1 MVMLQKT
8 SAPAPL
14 PLPPKASG
22 HAELV
27 SALVL
32 SGHTKLA
39 ADHFLHRELPLPEV
53 VAQTLRE
60 LTLVVR
66 RASCYWDERGILE
79 WLRSYDFLAQLYF
92 NLIGVERKWV
102 GLDEEEV
109 AASIRLLRETLKSWQ
124 EWERKADPDL
134 PVSREVVEALLSD
147 MKKPMSVYYR
157 PPGSMLS
164 RMADRIRERLDDR
177 NLFESFLEAGREEF
191 QSNIYYKLSFSGL
204 GKFGN
209 DYALGL
215 RWLRHLGFVQVSTNP
230 VLAACAYED
239 EPALWEGF
247 SGESFCPDLKTA
259 RAERGV
265 KNPDELTML
274 ATEVSVFPNL
284 AVFRPIFIGSGYE
297 HGMISYQL
305 NPFVA
310 DSVEASLR
318 DALKIYSDATDF
330 LVKYDSYLL
339 WGYSPS
345 LERGR
350 PNLVFKVAGN
360 SPASIRITA
369 ELESLGI
376 GTNNTETYS
385 VSQETHLILAKME
398 GRAMA
403 VRRGVKLTT
412 VYETTMIGRLDDHL
426 REVEAEILLRRAL
439 AVLGEGALNELLE
452 GLGVKVKGDESV
464 EEKIELAC
472 DRKYLRPI
480 HKEPFVKLLAKA
492 GVLGNSPAE
501 VEEKLK
507 VIDDDLT
514 HVGILVT
521 KRVYRIFFSP
531 ENRKK
536 WVSYLARKYGLSE
549 EQAEEVLR
557 GIDMLPASKRKPRE
571 TLLTLSRQHVTNT
584 EFPNFQALVFEES
597 LSPNFDPMS
606 FRESIAWEV
615 DKEILRRLERYEV
628 GEECRKVLELTPG
641 LIQVLREAGVEVD
654 FGSGGLPPESWP
666 AFGAVQ
672 KTRKEFKEAYESFKQ
687 KVLQKVG

>member
-1 MVMLQKT
+1 MSQK
-8 SAPAPL
+8 
-14 PLPPKASG
+14 LPPTALQVPPRASG
-22 HAELV
+22 HADLV
-27 SALVL
+27 CGLVL
-32 SGHTKLA
+32 GGHTKLA
-39 ADHFLHRELPLPEV
+39 ADHFLHPELPLDEV
-53 VAQTLRE
+53 VGQTLRE
-60 LTLVVR
+60 LNLVVR

-79 WLRSYDFLAQLYF
+79 WSRSYEFLAQLYF
-92 NLIGVERKWV
+92 NLIGVERRWV
-102 GLDEEEV
+102 RLPEEKV
-109 AASIRLLRETLKSWQ
+109 NGSIRLLLETVRTWQ
-124 EWERKADPDL
+124 EWEGKVDSGL
-134 PVSREVVEALLSD
+134 PVSREVVEGLLAD

-157 PPGSMLS
+157 PPGAMLS
-164 RMADRIRERLDDR
+164 KMADRISGKLRDR
-177 NLFESFLEAGREEF
+177 NLFESFLETAGEEF
-191 QSNIYYKLSFSGL
+191 QSNVYYRLSISGL

-247 SGESFCPDLKTA
+247 AGESFCPDFKTA
-259 RAERGV
+259 RAERRAE
-265 KNPDELTML
+265 NPDELTML

-297 HGMISYQL
+297 HGLISYQL

-318 DALKIYSDATDF
+318 DALKIYSDAANF
-330 LVKYDSYLL
+330 LLKYDSYLL

-369 ELESLGI
+369 ELEGLGI

-398 GRAMA
+398 GRAAA
-403 VRRGVKLTT
+403 VKRGVKPTT

-426 REVEAEILLRRAL
+426 REVEAEILLRKAL
-439 AVLGEGALNELLE
+439 AVLGEEALSELVE
-452 GLGVKVKGDESV
+452 GLAVKMRGDESL
-464 EEKIELAC
+464 EEKIKVVC

-480 HKEPFVKLLAKA
+480 HKEPFVRLLAKA

-501 VEEKLK
+501 VEEKLR
-507 VIDDDLT
+507 VMEDDLT
-514 HVGILVT
+514 QVGILVT
-521 KRVYRIFFSP
+521 KRVYQIFFSP

-536 WVSYLARKYGLSE
+536 WISYLAKRYGLSE
-549 EQAEEVLR
+549 SQAEEAVR

-571 TLLTLSRQHVTNT
+571 TLLTLSHQHVTNT

-597 LSPNFDPMS
+597 FSPGFDPMK
-606 FRESIAWEV
+606 FRESINWEV
-615 DKEILRRLERYEV
+615 DKEVLRRLGQYEV
-628 GEECRKVLELTPG
+628 REECRKALELTPE

-654 FGSGGLPPESWP
+654 FGIGGLRPEEWP
-666 AFGAVQ
+666 SFGAVQ
-672 KTRKEFKEAYESFKQ
+672 KTRREFKGAYESFKQ